1 MIKRF
6 QQGADGFT
14 FIETIITIS
23 IILLLSGS
31 VGFSAFRFL
40 DKARFASFRA
50 QTEIYSAALQS
61 YYLDNGK
68 FPSTEQGLSA
78 LWEKPYLHPVPDNWF
93 GPYID
98 RPVAKDPWGNEFQY
112 LSPGKNGEVFTISSP
127 GLES

>member
-1 MIKRF
+1 MKKLY

-23 IILLLSGS
+23 IIILLSGS

-40 DKARFASFRA
+40 DKARFASATA
-50 QTEIYSAALQS
+50 QIEIYSAALQS
-61 YYLDNGK
+61 YYLDNGH

-78 LWEKPYLHPVPDNWF
+78 LWEKPYLHPVPGNWF

-98 RPVAKDPWGNEFQY
+98 RPIDKDPWGNEYQY
-112 LSPGKNGEVFTISSP
+112 LSPGINGEAFTVISP
-127 GLES
+127 GLQP